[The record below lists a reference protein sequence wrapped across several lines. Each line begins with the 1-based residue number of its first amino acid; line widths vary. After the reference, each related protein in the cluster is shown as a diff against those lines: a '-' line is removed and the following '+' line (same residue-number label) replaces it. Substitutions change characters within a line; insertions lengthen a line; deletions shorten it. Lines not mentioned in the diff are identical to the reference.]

1 MRAPVHSK
9 SSRWRLAWA
18 LRSRAFWLAALVA
31 CAGQAAFARPLP
43 VPFQSEY
50 LAENWGLDEGFP
62 ENSCSGIVAA
72 PDGAMWMGTFR
83 GLVRFNGQKFSP
95 WAPAAMPE
103 LKSTSI
109 ITMYRDR
116 RGRVWFGTV
125 EGLVMHD
132 LGVWRRWQEN
142 DGWANR
148 TDHPRSFAEAP
159 DGTLVIGR
167 ATGRIMQLEDGGKW
181 RELPTP
187 PGGGGTLCAF
197 DEGGTLYAVRPTHF
211 AGALVD
217 GTWQALPGEA
227 GVGKLAVGA
236 LQRRDG
242 RAQVVLQNE
251 LLQVR
256 AGRVVARTPL
266 SAPVKIYWRAAED
279 AAGVLWLP
287 AIETG
292 VYRIQP
298 DGTVKHLMKADG
310 LPHSGGMRVVYP
322 DNHGSIWIGGGVG
335 GLARL
340 RPRRFHHIGEAEGMG
355 DRVILTLAPLRDG
368 RVLLTTYGTGLA
380 YFDGAGAVEPL
391 RVGRFGAVPF
401 RTVLRRRDDSV
412 WFGSFG
418 SGLLRLDRDQITPV
432 ENGIF
437 GRTETIN
444 TLFEDSR
451 GRLWIGGDHQV
462 AVLENGAFSRIGP
475 LGVVERASS
484 TLFAEQPDGTVLLA
498 RHNEVYAY
506 GPTGLRAEPVLRLHD
521 DQRIASLLSD
531 RDGRLW
537 IGTAGHG
544 LMVRVGNE
552 RHRLST
558 DRGLPG
564 EAVTSLVQDNAG
576 LLWFGSGRQV
586 VRADPAELWKA
597 TRTPGALPALHVFD
611 QGDGLR
617 ELDFP
622 TSSQPTVAKDDRGR
636 LWFALVRGAA
646 MIDPAQLI
654 THEEPPPVVVESLS
668 YVAAAGPVSLDLALD
683 NPAAPTV
690 LPPGSHLIRISYAAL
705 DFLAPRKQRFR
716 VRLGDERN
724 LWQDMRGET
733 TVNFLELPPGRHLLH
748 VQASGSDGVWN
759 RRGATLAFEIE
770 PFYWQT
776 RWFRGLIALGL
787 AGFVGGSVWMVSL
800 RRVRRERE
808 QLARDRHLAT
818 VQARLA
824 LVLENTSDFVQFADS
839 AGRILYINRAGR
851 ALVGL
856 APDADLHTTHTLDL
870 LAEPAREAFSHG
882 ALPAAWEQGAWSGE
896 SALRHR
902 DGREF
907 PVSLVLLAHRT
918 AGGAQDFTSVI
929 ARDISAAKRHSLT
942 QEALRELAT
951 QLGAAAASADI
962 GRAVATASRT
972 LFGYDAFFF
981 TPLDAHGRPDAGAHA
996 EDTPV
1001 GGTQP
1006 VFIATAL
1013 RALSPALTPL
1023 LQGEPLL
1030 VNRDGTPPDPTLP
1043 SFGARGFVERKSA
1056 SLMFVPI
1063 RWQGKTIGIVSVQ
1076 SYRRQHYGPGDLA
1089 LLQTLA
1095 EHCGSAVARLA
1106 ATAALRENAERLRL
1120 AMQTAR
1126 LGSWEIAAA
1135 HRTLQASPEAETVY
1149 GCAPGAL
1156 SGEVE
1161 NLLRHVP
1168 AEEATALRRQ
1178 LEDLLTGRTT
1188 MLQATHRLVLPDGA
1202 ERWLEVQARL
1212 LDARGESEQLR
1223 VIGVTADITGRRLAE
1238 LARAKLEEQLRQ
1250 SQKLEAVGTLAGGI
1264 AHDFNNI
1271 LTAILGHAE
1280 LARLDLPAESALGD
1294 SLDEIRR
1301 AGLRA
1306 RDLVRRILAFSRP
1319 QENRRRFLAPVP
1331 LAEEAVKLLRPTIPA
1346 NVEITLTSAAGL
1358 PLIEADS
1365 SEIIQVLVNLGT
1377 NAWHALGSRPGHVT
1391 FSVETCRLLP
1401 GQTPPHADLPPG
1413 DYVRISVRDDGPG
1426 IPADV
1431 LPRIF
1436 DPFFTTKAP
1445 GEGTGLGLS
1454 IAHGIM
1460 RSHGGAITAASTL
1473 GAGSTFALY
1482 FRATEGPATPDDDGT
1497 APAAVVSAKPGRG
1510 QSVLCVDDE
1519 EAIVKITGR
1528 LLETAGFAATGCLH
1542 PREALAR
1549 FRADPA
1555 AFALVVTDLSMPEMS
1570 GLELAAEI
1578 QRIRPGLPV
1587 ILTTGYLRAGD
1598 EAAAQSAGIR
1608 AIIHK
1613 PQNLD
1618 QLVPTIARLLDLSPP
1633 AA

>member
-1 MRAPVHSK
+1 M
-9 SSRWRLAWA
+9 WA
-18 LRSRAFWLAALVA
+18 FRSRAVWLIALLA
-31 CAGQAAFARPLP
+31 CTAPSVHARPLP

-62 ENSCSGIVAA
+62 ENSCSGIVPA

-132 LGVWRRWQEN
+132 RGVWRRWQEN

-167 ATGRIMQLEDGGKW
+167 STGRIMQLEEGGKW

-197 DEGGTLYAVRPTHF
+197 DETSTLYAVRPTHF
-211 AGALVD
+211 AGALID
-217 GTWQALPGEA
+217 GTWQALPGDA
-227 GVGKLAVGA
+227 GLGKRSVGTA
-236 LQRRDG
+236 QRRDG
-242 RAQVVLQNE
+242 RAYVVLQNE

-256 AGRVVARTPL
+256 AGAVVARTPL
-266 SAPVKIYWRAAED
+266 SAPVKIFWRAAED

-287 AIETG
+287 AVDTG

-298 DGTVKHLMKADG
+298 DGTVKHLLKADG

-322 DNHGSIWIGGGVG
+322 DDHGSLWIGGGVG

-368 RVLLTTYGTGLA
+368 RVLLTTYGAGLA
-380 YFDGAGAVEPL
+380 YFDGTGAVEPL

-401 RTVLRRRDDSV
+401 RSVLRRRDDSV

-418 SGLLRLDRDQITPV
+418 SGLLRLDGDQITQV

-462 AVLENGAFSRIGP
+462 AVLENGAFSRVGP

-506 GPTGLRAEPVLRLHD
+506 GPAGLRAEPVLRLRD
-521 DQRIASLLSD
+521 DQRIASILAD
-531 RDGRLW
+531 RDSRWW

-544 LMVRVGNE
+544 LIVRSGTE
-552 RHRLST
+552 RHQLST

-564 EAVTSLVQDNAG
+564 EAITSLVQDNAG

-586 VRADPAELWKA
+586 VRADPAELWRA
-597 TRTPGALPALHVFD
+597 ARTPGALPALHVFD

-622 TSSQPTVAKDDRGR
+622 TASQPTVAKDDRGR

-646 MIDPAQLI
+646 MIDPAQLK
-654 THEEPPPVVVESLS
+654 TQEQPPPVVVEALS
-668 YVAAAGPVSLDLALD
+668 YVAGTRSVSLDLLQDQAK
-683 NPAAPTV
+683 ASTV
-690 LPPGSHLIRISYAAL
+690 LPAGSHLIRISYAAL

-724 LWQDMRGET
+724 PWQDMRGET
-733 TVNFLELPPGRHLLH
+733 TVNFLELPPGEHTLH

-759 RRGATLAFEIE
+759 RRGATFAFEIE

-776 RWFRGLIALGL
+776 RWFRGLVALAL
-787 AGFVGGSVWMVSL
+787 AGLVGGSVWTASL

-856 APDADLHTTHTLDL
+856 GPDADLHTTHTLDL
-870 LAEPAREAFSHG
+870 LAVPAREAFSHG
-882 ALPAAWEQGAWSGE
+882 ALPAAWAQGTWSGE

-902 DGREF
+902 DGREI

-918 AGGAQDFTSVI
+918 VGGAQDFTSVI

-942 QEALRELAT
+942 QEALRELAAR
-951 QLGAAAASADI
+951 LGAATALTDV
-962 GRAVATASRT
+962 GRAVATACRT
-972 LFGYDAFFF
+972 LFDYDAFFF
-981 TPLDAHGRPDAGAHA
+981 TPIDTHGRPTAGAHA
-996 EDTPV
+996 EDTPA
-1001 GGTQP
+1001 GSSQP
-1006 VFIATAL
+1006 QIVATVMP
-1013 RALSPALTPL
+1013 ALSPAVTRVLHGT
-1023 LQGEPLL
+1023 PLL
-1030 VNRDGTPPDPTLP
+1030 VNRDGTPADPTLHA
-1043 SFGARGFVERKSA
+1043 FGARGFVERKSA
-1056 SLMFVPI
+1056 SLLFVPV
-1063 RWQGKTIGIVSVQ
+1063 RWREKTIGIVSVQ
-1076 SYRRQHYGPGDLA
+1076 SYRPQRYGSGDLA
-1089 LLQTLA
+1089 QLQTLA

-1106 ATAALRENAERLRL
+1106 ATAALRENEERLRL

-1126 LGSWEIAAA
+1126 LGSWEITLAD
-1135 HRTLQASPEAETVY
+1135 RRLQASPEAETVY

-1168 AEEATALRRQ
+1168 ADESVALRRQ
-1178 LEDLLTGRTT
+1178 LEDLLTGRTAT
-1188 MLQATHRLVLPDGA
+1188 LQATHRLVLPDGA
-1202 ERWLEVQARL
+1202 VRWLEMQARL
-1212 LDARGESEQLR
+1212 LDTRGDPEHLR
-1223 VIGVTADITGRRLAE
+1223 AIGVSADITGRRLAE
-1238 LARAKLEEQLRQ
+1238 LARGKLEEQLRQ

-1280 LARLDLPAESALGD
+1280 LARLDVPGDSALGD
-1294 SLDEIRR
+1294 ALDEIRR
-1301 AGLRA
+1301 SGLRA

-1319 QENRRRFLAPVP
+1319 QENRRRFLAPLP
-1331 LAEEAVKLLRPTIPA
+1331 LVEEAVKLLRPTIPA
-1346 NVEITLTSAAGL
+1346 NVEIGLTGSANL

-1377 NAWHALGSRPGHVT
+1377 NAWHALGSRPGSVT
-1391 FSVETCRLLP
+1391 FSVETCRLEP
-1401 GQTPPHADLPPG
+1401 GQPPPHAELTPG
-1413 DYVRISVRDDGPG
+1413 DYVRITVRDDGPG
-1426 IPADV
+1426 IPPEV

-1454 IAHGIM
+1454 IAHGIL

-1482 FRATEGPATPDDDGT
+1482 FRATEGAPTPAD
-1497 APAAVVSAKPGRG
+1497 APAPAVAASAKPGRG
-1510 QSVLCVDDE
+1510 QHVLCVDDE
-1519 EAIVKITGR
+1519 EAIVKITTR
-1528 LLETAGFAATGCLH
+1528 MLETAGFVTTGCVR

-1549 FRADPA
+1549 FRAEPA

-1570 GLELAAEI
+1570 GLELAAEL
-1578 QRIRPGLPV
+1578 QRIRPGTPV
-1587 ILTTGYLRAGD
+1587 VLTTGYLRAGD

-1608 AIIHK
+1608 EIIHK

-1618 QLVPTIARLLDLSPP
+1618 QLVPTITRLLAVPP
-1633 AA
+1633 AEA